1 MLSSSAFNAFL
12 KTLEEPTAATSIF
25 LVTVRPYDLLPTLRS
40 RCWFVQI
47 NEAASEERDAALE
60 AWLSDFKQQ
69 ILTVCMHKS
78 DVSPMQMYG
87 LLYRLQAYLSK
98 KIENLSLASD
108 ETLSEEE
115 QAAQKAGLEKQ
126 CLQGIFR
133 RIEQTLSAMV
143 RDPQTFPSTA
153 EFYPRWVSALEQCY
167 RRTEVNF
174 GAVAALEAF
183 LLSFCSVVSQKA

>member
-1 MLSSSAFNAFL
+1 
-12 KTLEEPTAATSIF
+12 
-25 LVTVRPYDLLPTLRS
+25 
-40 RCWFVQI
+40 
-47 NEAASEERDAALE
+47 
-60 AWLSDFKQQ
+60 
-69 ILTVCMHKS
+69 
-78 DVSPMQMYG
+78 MQMYG
-87 LLYRLQAYLSK
+87 LLYRLQACLSK
-98 KIENLSLASD
+98 KTESLSLTAD

-115 QAAQKAGLEKQ
+115 QTAQKAGLEKQ

-133 RIEQTLSAMV
+133 SVEQMLSAMIH
-143 RDPQTFPSTA
+143 DPQSFSSTA